1 MFLIERIIS
10 LLAYAIVLFI
20 ACQLISR
27 VKGKQYKV
35 ILLIYLIV
43 LAVFAFNYKPYITAD
58 LYRLRQYIQY
68 WIHMDWNEI
77 LRYASKS
84 SSPTWVLY
92 SYLVSKLNNENWL
105 QTVAFIWCFGN
116 IFYMISCE
124 IERQRITGKNRG
136 MLLFYVMAVGSFYL
150 QVISG
155 IRSMLGISII
165 TFCFYRETLEHKSV
179 KSNLIL
185 YLVAALL
192 HSSTMILVVSRFLFL
207 IIQEQKFSRRLLM
220 FIAFGVIGLFSFYY
234 FCDFV
239 NKSFELGIQYLTNKN
254 EYSYGW
260 EILIGLLE
268 TVETIYIL
276 QCFKAERM
284 KAARGMEGYDSVYL
298 FVKIWSVICIVALP
312 FSYAIFRRYTIMCT
326 IVNIPLATQLLV
338 YNNDRV
344 LYKKRH
350 QIILALSLA
359 IFVLSSVR
367 GDLCGFKL
375 FVLM

>member
-185 YLVAALL
+185 YLVAA
-192 HSSTMILVVSRFLFL
+192 
-207 IIQEQKFSRRLLM
+207 
-220 FIAFGVIGLFSFYY
+220 
-234 FCDFV
+234 
-239 NKSFELGIQYLTNKN
+239 
-254 EYSYGW
+254 
-260 EILIGLLE
+260 
-268 TVETIYIL
+268 
-276 QCFKAERM
+276 
-284 KAARGMEGYDSVYL
+284 
-298 FVKIWSVICIVALP
+298 
-312 FSYAIFRRYTIMCT
+312 
-326 IVNIPLATQLLV
+326 
-338 YNNDRV
+338 
-344 LYKKRH
+344 
-350 QIILALSLA
+350 
-359 IFVLSSVR
+359 
-367 GDLCGFKL
+367 
-375 FVLM
+375 